1 MKEIYR
7 TRGLRMQLIKS
18 LRDQKIF
25 DEKVLVAM
33 ANIKRHLFLESAF
46 NEWAYRD
53 VAFSIDAGQTIS
65 QPSTVALQTTLL
77 EVEKGQKVLE
87 IGTGSGYQAC
97 ILSYLG
103 AKVYTIERQRTL
115 FDKTNELLIELGYA
129 QIRTLL
135 GDGHIGAERFAP
147 FDRIIVTC
155 GASQIPQ
162 PLIDQLKIG
171 GILVIP
177 LGEGDVKTMVKVRK
191 ESKSKFVSTF
201 HGLCS
206 FVPFLSGVNDSKN
219 GLENNNKVSL

>member
-1 MKEIYR
+1 
-7 TRGLRMQLIKS
+7 MQLIKS

>member
-1 MKEIYR
+1 
-7 TRGLRMQLIKS
+7 MQMIKG

-25 DEKVLVAM
+25 NEKVLVAM

-46 NEWAYRD
+46 NEWAYKD
-53 VAFSIDAGQTIS
+53 VAFSIAAGQTIS
-65 QPSTVALQTTLL
+65 QPSTVALQSTLL
-77 EVEKGQKVLE
+77 EVDKGHKVLE

-103 AKVYTIERQRTL
+103 AKVYTIERQKTL
-115 FDKTNELLIELGYA
+115 FDKTNALLVELGYA

-135 GDGHIGAERFAP
+135 GDGHEGAERFAP
-147 FDRIIVTC
+147 YDRIIVTC
-155 GASQIPQ
+155 GATHIPQ

-177 LGEGDVKTMVKVRK
+177 LGEGEIKTMVKIRK
-191 ESKSKFVSTF
+191 ESNSKFVSTR

-206 FVPFLSGVNDSKN
+206 FVPFLTGVNESVQDN
-219 GLENNNKVSL
+219 DAPNKVSL